1 MTPSKSH
8 SLSLSKNTK
17 KHTNTIQGLC
27 KNVAA
32 KTHELQ
38 NILLQY
44 IKEQESDAVEKQ
56 LTSSN
61 ANIYAQ
67 MVAYCIFVA
76 SYQNTKQELLHFETI
91 IQNFKHPKDLSKIL
105 VFVKEI
111 YMKHADCKACLDHM
125 ILLFQNI
132 DIPKIFRNLPNP
144 MIYFYEH
151 FLEAFEKKMRNKRGV
166 FYTPLEIV
174 SFMSQKTHLRLQ
186 QDFSLKQGLASTET
200 WSDVAKYHPK
210 ATAILLEKPHL
221 AHLPFVQ
228 ILDPATGTGNFIL
241 ESIRTIR
248 NTMLQVYQ
256 EQKLSLSEQQQDWNE
271 YVRGHG
277 KYQGCG
283 LLDRMCAFEI
293 MTIPYFIF
301 HIQIVH
307 VLQEHPTLPFYFHE
321 DDIIPIVLGNA
332 LDSLAKENSPML
344 EIKEHRPITVIIG
357 NPPYKGEGETRNAWI
372 NTLIDDY
379 RCEPGGVEKLQE
391 QQSKW
396 LGDDYVRFIRLSQYI
411 LERVGLGILSFINP
425 HGYIDNPT
433 FRGMR
438 WHLLTFFQHIEIID
452 LHGNA
457 NRQET
462 TPEGKQDD
470 NVFFI
475 RQGVAI
481 NLFSRFEISSKTY
494 ADVFHTDIF
503 GLRKEKL
510 AYIKQHIHK
519 AIEYTNVTISPK
531 NLLRLCPSNMEHF
544 EAYLEQSF
552 CVHELFRVTGAGM
565 TTAHDAFV
573 ISFRKEDLI
582 STFEQFQNTD
592 VSTEELYQQF
602 QVRKKQGWD
611 IEMAHKKFKHSIA
624 NIQDYIYP
632 INYRPFDQ
640 RYVMY
645 EDSVI
650 WSSGKKALK
659 HYILGDNI
667 GLIFSRTVNGPF
679 DWQDIQITKY
689 LIEYGIMAAR
699 VGNGAPSAPLY
710 TYSENGQRQYNLI
723 KEKAQSIVTDI
734 GLTYVETEPST
745 IEEYMTNNKV
755 SPIHVIDYIYAYLH
769 APSYRKEFVEYLKKD
784 YPRVPY
790 PKHAKAFWNLVDIG
804 QQLRKLHLFESF
816 GVEDRNDTKYPFCGE
831 GDNRITKMYSKKK
844 SGFLSINDHI
854 GRVYINDTQYF
865 DMVPISVW
873 NFFVGGYQPAQQWL
887 KSKKR
892 DYDQATDV
900 KHLKISRKLSQD
912 DIHHYQKILY
922 VMEKTIQYMKKID
935 HFLLPSSS

>member
-1 MTPSKSH
+1 MSPSKSNPK
-8 SLSLSKNTK
+8 KNK
-17 KHTNTIQGLC
+17 KHTKTIQGLC
-27 KNVAA
+27 KSIAA

-44 IKEQESDAVEKQ
+44 IKVQESEEEDDA
-56 LTSSN
+56 LISSN

-76 SYQNTKQELLHFETI
+76 SYQNKKKDILHFETM
-91 IQNFKHPKDLSKIL
+91 IQRFKHPKELSQIL
-105 VFVKEI
+105 EFVKQI
-111 YMKHADCKACLDHM
+111 YSKHADCKACLDHM
-125 ILLFQNI
+125 ILLFQNL
-132 DIPKIFRNLPNP
+132 DIQSICRNLSNP
-144 MIYFYEH
+144 MIHFYEH

-166 FYTPLEIV
+166 FYTPQEIV
-174 SFMSQKTHLRLQ
+174 SFMIQKTHLRLQ
-186 QDFSLKQGLASTET
+186 CDFGLKQGLASTKK
-200 WSDVAKYHPK
+200 WSDVAKYNQK
-210 ATAILLEKPHL
+210 ADTILQKKPHW

-228 ILDPATGTGNFIL
+228 ILDPATGTGTFIL

-248 NTMLQVYQ
+248 DTMLQVYL
-256 EQKLSLSEQQQDWNE
+256 EQKLSLSEQQKDWNE
-271 YVRGHG
+271 YVRGIG

-283 LLDRMCAFEI
+283 LLERLCAFEI

-301 HIQIVH
+301 HIQIVL
-307 VLQEHPTLPFYFHE
+307 VLQEHPTLPFYFQE
-321 DDIIPIVLGNA
+321 DDHIPIFLGNA
-332 LDSLAKENSPML
+332 LDSIATQNSPIL
-344 EIKEHRPITVIIG
+344 EIRENRPTTVIIG

-379 RCEPGGVEKLQE
+379 RCEPGGIEKLQE

-411 LERVGLGILSFINP
+411 LEKVGLGILSFINP

-481 NLFSRFEISSKTY
+481 NMFSRFDVSPKTY
-494 ADVFHTDIF
+494 ADVYHKDIF
-503 GLRKEKL
+503 GLRKEKI
-510 AYIKQHIHK
+510 AYIKQHIYK
-519 AIEYTNVTISPK
+519 AMEYQNVPISLK

-544 EAYLEQSF
+544 ETYLQQSF
-552 CVHELFRVTGAGM
+552 CVHDLFRVTGAGM
-565 TTAHDAFV
+565 ATAHDAFV

-582 STFEQFQNTD
+582 SKFEQFQNAD
-592 VSTEELYQQF
+592 VSAEELYQQF

-611 IEMAHKKFKHSIA
+611 IEIAQKKFKHSIT

-667 GLIFSRTVNGPF
+667 GIIFSRTVNGPF
-679 DWQDIQITKY
+679 DWQDIQITKN

-710 TYSENGQRQYNLI
+710 TYSENGQRQYNFI

-734 GLTYVETEPST
+734 GLIYVEAEPST
-745 IEEYMTNNKV
+745 FEEHLTNNKV
-755 SPIHVIDYIYAYLH
+755 SPIHVMDYIYAYLH
-769 APSYRKEFVEYLKKD
+769 SPSYRKEFVEYLKKD

-790 PKHAKAFWNLVDIG
+790 PKDSKQFWTLVYMG
-804 QQLRKLHLFESF
+804 QHLRKLHLFEVF
-816 GVEDRNDTKYPFCGE
+816 EVEPTKDTKYPFCGE

-844 SGFLSINDHI
+844 SGFVSTNNHM

-865 DMVPISVW
+865 DTVPISVW

-892 DYDQATDV
+892 DYDLDIDV
-900 KHLKISRKLSQD
+900 QHLKISRKLSQD
-912 DIHHYQKILY
+912 DIHHYQNILY
-922 VMEKTIQYMKKID
+922 VMEKTIQYMKEID
-935 HFLLPSSS
+935 QCLLFSS